1 MLDRNCNY
9 LTAIAISVIISF
21 VFTILFYTGVIT
33 EITSVF
39 IFSLSLALLSLLLI
53 GLFGISDNGLTRS
66 RLCRNCLNLIIS
78 IIGNI
83 LFSLLSLTI
92 PLTTRNHFFNNI
104 GSNLYFFLYL
114 KSNQFNC
121 HATFYY

>member
-33 EITSVF
+33 GITSVF

-83 LFSLLSLTI
+83 LFSLLALTI
-92 PLTTRNHFFNNI
+92 PLTPRNHFFNNI
-104 GSNLYFFLYL
+104 GSNLHFFLYI
-114 KSNQFNC
+114 KSN
-121 HATFYY
+121 